1 MAMAF
6 VMAGSCVFGALAE
19 PTDSQAA
26 KKPKLKT
33 KSVSLNV
40 GKKKT
45 IQITGKRKK
54 AKYIQTMFPNVT
66 GIHMESLRLFA
77 LEIEPSFH
85 FQGNDVLGI

>member
-1 MAMAF
+1 MLNKTNKRILSMTMAF
-6 VMAGSCVFGALAE
+6 VMAGTCVLGALAE

-33 KSVSLNV
+33 KSVSLLE

-54 AKYIQTMFPNVT
+54 AKYTFKASNKKIKV
-66 GIHMESLRLFA
+66 SKKVLLRR
-77 LEIEPSFH
+77 
-85 FQGNDVLGI
+85 

>member
-1 MAMAF
+1 MLKKTNKRILSMAMAF

-54 AKYIQTMFPNVT
+54 ANTP
-66 GIHMESLRLFA
+66 SRL
-77 LEIEPSFH
+77 PTKRSR
-85 FQGNDVLGI
+85 